1 MVILK
6 PQSKLHDPT
15 FFYGGL
21 RADSFKNFARHAG
34 ASYDFEI
41 RTCTVLVSTQ
51 GGCWTCTTI
60 TTVSLR
66 DDCREEKMK

>member
-21 RADSFKNFARHAG
+21 RADSFKNFARHGG
-34 ASYDFEI
+34 ASYDFENTYMYCSRKHARWLLDMHNNNHGFI
-41 RTCTVLVSTQ
+41 AR
-51 GGCWTCTTI
+51 
-60 TTVSLR
+60 
-66 DDCREEKMK
+66 